1 MIDSRGL
8 IHVPRGVRI
17 AALSLLLV
25 TLLTAITVTVHFTLR
40 DNAADPKDTDWILVS
55 MSLLHLALSGL
66 AVALVLFYSEREVNT
81 LALMQKTEEFLL
93 TSVPDALARV
103 SASYVLRHQGSQV
116 TRLGRND
123 LFGATYQMQS
133 GPHQLKVWVGLNVS
147 RLFTIFW
154 LNVPADTL
162 PQAYAKKLQQ
172 YFEFTFNGA
181 AKIGYYTSY
190 EAAEL
195 EDGTHIVSIWSSVDA
210 KHNLLTEPSR
220 RLFWLQDLAMMTES
234 FWRTLLRHEL
244 ISPPLEPS
252 PL

>member
-8 IHVPRGVRI
+8 IHVPRGVRVV
-17 AALSLLLV
+17 ALSLLLI
-25 TLLTAITVTVHFTLR
+25 TLLTALTVTVHFTLR
-40 DNAADPKDTDWILVS
+40 DNPADPKYTDWILVS

-81 LALMQKTEEFLL
+81 VALVQKTEEFLL
-93 TSVPDALARV
+93 TSVPEALTRV
-103 SASYVLRHQGSQV
+103 SASYALRHKGSQV

-123 LFGATYQMQS
+123 IFGATYRMQS
-133 GPHQLKVWVGLNVS
+133 GPHELKVWVGLNVS

-154 LNVPADTL
+154 LSVPADVST
-162 PQAYAKKLQQ
+162 QVYIKDLQQ
-172 YFEFTFNGA
+172 HFEFTFRGA
-181 AKIGYYTSY
+181 AQIGYHTSY

-195 EDGTHIVSIWSSVDA
+195 ADGTHIVSIWSSVDA

-220 RLFWLQDLAMMTES
+220 RLFWLQDMAMMTES
-234 FWRTLLRHEL
+234 FWRTSLRHEL
-244 ISPPLEPS
+244 TASTLDPS